1 MFGSFYTITAKV
13 WHFVGESEVEQVN
26 IKTFDFCN
34 AEHLA
39 ENYSECV
46 DVLNRESV
54 LCDGLTGEVLEQYRD
69 GECIYRAECLD
80 DND

>member
-1 MFGSFYTITAKV
+1 MFGSFYTVTAKTSS
-13 WHFVGESEVEQVN
+13 FVGGRDVEEVN
-26 IKTFDFCN
+26 IKVLDFCN

-46 DVLNRESV
+46 DVLNHESV

-69 GECIYRAECLD
+69 GECIYCADGLD
-80 DND
+80 N

>member
-1 MFGSFYTITAKV
+1 MFGSFYTITAKIG
-13 WHFVGESEVEQVN
+13 HFVGECDVEKVTV
-26 IKTFDFCN
+26 KTFDFCN

-69 GECIYRAECLD
+69 GECIYRDASLD
-80 DND
+80 D